1 MKMEWN
7 EDHDFQ
13 LAEEFLVSEPYRFKP
28 RAVWARLP
36 AVRTVKRAKIWQY
49 VDRKKVQWSDEHS
62 LSSIKALNYISAN
75 KRTKFSSDMKPS

>member
-7 EDHDFQ
+7 EDRDFQ
-13 LAEEFLVSEPYRFKP
+13 LAKEFLVSEPYLFKP

-49 VDRKKVQWSDEHS
+49 VGRKKAQWSDEHS
-62 LSSIKALNYISAN
+62 LSSNKALN
-75 KRTKFSSDMKPS
+75 